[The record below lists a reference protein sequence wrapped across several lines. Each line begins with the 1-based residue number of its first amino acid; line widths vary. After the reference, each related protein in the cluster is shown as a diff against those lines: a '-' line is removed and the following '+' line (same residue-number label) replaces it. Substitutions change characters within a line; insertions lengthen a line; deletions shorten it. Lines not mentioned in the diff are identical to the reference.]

1 MVSSII
7 CIRLLLSLFGDY
19 TEVGS
24 HSRIHCRYENKTAPS
39 TTPIF
44 SDNGTI
50 FCIDSSS
57 IRIVGTFFSVAITT
71 PFVAN
76 HNQLSQIRTCHANG
90 HFALINCIQSVFNLK
105 QLSGRTECCQGERI
119 GMIHFQEC
127 KLMGRIEEEIGFLG
141 LSPS

>member
-1 MVSSII
+1 MISRII
-7 CIRLLLSLFGDY
+7 CIRLLLCLFGDY

-24 HSRIHCRYENKTAPS
+24 HSRIHCGYENKLS
-39 TTPIF
+39 HSSIPIF

-76 HNQLSQIRTCHANG
+76 PNQFPITRTGHTNG
-90 HFALINCIQSVFNLK
+90 HFALIDSI
-105 QLSGRTECCQGERI
+105 
-119 GMIHFQEC
+119 
-127 KLMGRIEEEIGFLG
+127 
-141 LSPS
+141 